1 MLLPRQPRLGGASG
15 ASRRVLSR
23 NHAGYTEALGRPRPG
38 VCRCALDRTQSQSG
52 RAASACSPL
61 AVSRRSGRQ
70 PRALHFPDMVKGR
83 SPRGPRPPSNR
94 TAPPGRRAAVP
105 APALSGRRSSAGSRR
120 RLCLRSRRRAAH
132 TAGAHGATGGV
143 GGRDGGARREAGK
156 GTTAFGVRREALR
169 GREYLRACPG
179 AGRRGHGAA
188 GAHDVRSARAWAAG
202 SGRRR
207 RPRPR
212 AHAAILRRA
221 ALSKWPPGRAAGPTR
236 CDAHGGRRLA
246 PRHAWG
252 RGRGR
257 RFAQPGRRARGPAPC
272 EDLSAGRGE
281 ATARLTFRGVV
292 PSGSARVSRR
302 PPRRPEPP
310 EPPFTWRLLC
320 ATRRAVAPAPPH

>member
-1 MLLPRQPRLGGASG
+1 MLLPCQPRLGGVSG

-61 AVSRRSGRQ
+61 AVSRRSGHQ

-83 SPRGPRPPSNR
+83 SPRGPRPPSNG
-94 TAPPGRRAAVP
+94 TAPPGRKAAVP

-156 GTTAFGVRREALR
+156 GTTAFGVCREASR

-188 GAHDVRSARAWAAG
+188 GAHDVRSLRAWAAG

-236 CDAHGGRRLA
+236 CDAHGGHVL
-246 PRHAWG
+246 
-252 RGRGR
+252 
-257 RFAQPGRRARGPAPC
+257 
-272 EDLSAGRGE
+272 
-281 ATARLTFRGVV
+281 
-292 PSGSARVSRR
+292 
-302 PPRRPEPP
+302 
-310 EPPFTWRLLC
+310 
-320 ATRRAVAPAPPH
+320 